1 MASPSA
7 RSVPP
12 TSNAGPRALTELSV
26 FRVEDLAVGSSMPNR
41 RVGPITQEHLIRF
54 AGAGGDFNRFH
65 YDAEFVR
72 SRGFKGIFAQGL
84 FTAGILGQ
92 TLVAWV
98 GSDMLRKLKVRFA
111 EPVWLGDEL
120 VFSAVVT
127 RTYTVEAGQTWADLD
142 CVVTSDTGR
151 QVLTGSASIGA
162 AG

>member
-1 MASPSA
+1 
-7 RSVPP
+7 
-12 TSNAGPRALTELSV
+12 
-26 FRVEDLAVGSSMPNR
+26 MPDR

-72 SRGFKGIFAQGL
+72 LRGFKGIFAQGL

>member
-1 MASPSA
+1 MIEP
-7 RSVPP
+7 
-12 TSNAGPRALTELSV
+12 SV
-26 FRVEDLAVGSSMPNR
+26 FRTEDLAVGSVMPER

-92 TLVAWV
+92 TLSAWA

-120 VFSAVVT
+120 VYSAVVT
-127 RTYTVEAGQTWADLD
+127 RTYTAEAEKTWADLD
-142 CVVTSDTGR
+142 CVVTSHAGR
-151 QVLTGSASIGA
+151 QVLTGSATIGA
-162 AG
+162 AR

>member
-1 MASPSA
+1 L
-7 RSVPP
+7 
-12 TSNAGPRALTELSV
+12 GELSF
-26 FRVEDLAVGSSMPNR
+26 FRIEKLAVGSVMPDR
-41 RVGPITQEHLIRF
+41 RVGPITQEDLIRF

-92 TLVAWV
+92 TLSAWA
-98 GSDMLRKLKVRFA
+98 GADMLRKLKVRFA

-120 VFSAVVT
+120 VLSAAVT
-127 RTYTVEAGQTWADLD
+127 RTYTTEAGRIWADLD
-142 CVVTSDTGR
+142 CVVTSGTGR

>member
-1 MASPSA
+1 LS
-7 RSVPP
+7 
-12 TSNAGPRALTELSV
+12 ELAV
-26 FRVEDLAVGSSMPNR
+26 FRIEDLTVGSVMPDR

-72 SRGFKGIFAQGL
+72 SRGFKGVFAQGL

-92 TLVAWV
+92 VLSAWA

-120 VFSAVVT
+120 VYSAVVT
-127 RTYTVEAGQTWADLD
+127 RTYTAGAGQTWADMD
-142 CVVTSDTGR
+142 CVVTSDAGR